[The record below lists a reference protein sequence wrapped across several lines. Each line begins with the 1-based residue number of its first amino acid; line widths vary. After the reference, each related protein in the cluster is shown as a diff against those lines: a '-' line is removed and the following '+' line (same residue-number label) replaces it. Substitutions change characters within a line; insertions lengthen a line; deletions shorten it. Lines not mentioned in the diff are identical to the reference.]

1 MAWFGI
7 RGIGSLYYLFYAIS
21 HEIEPALAQRLLS
34 ITVAVAMASVIA
46 HGLSVTPLMRRYED
60 KKAAGQN
67 ARRPAIQD

>member
-34 ITVAVAMASVIA
+34 ITVAVVMASVIA

-60 KKAAGQN
+60 NKAAGQN
-67 ARRPAIQD
+67 ARRAAIQD